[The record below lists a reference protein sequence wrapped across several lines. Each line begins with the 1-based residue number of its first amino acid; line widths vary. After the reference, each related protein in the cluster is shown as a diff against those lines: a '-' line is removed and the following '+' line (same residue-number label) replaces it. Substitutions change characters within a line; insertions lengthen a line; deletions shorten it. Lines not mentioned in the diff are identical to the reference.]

1 VNESSGLF
9 AAAEIGN
16 AVDKEDYA
24 EQIAELRVELLNQ
37 QYDLRDREF
46 SVVLLIA
53 GDDRPGAVDVLRTL
67 HDWMDAR
74 YLLNHVAFSSDHTED
89 NERPVLARYW
99 RRLPP
104 AGRIGLFLGGWP
116 SSTLRTALEEDH
128 DRVTYDAALHR
139 LSRFEKSLVDDD
151 TVVLKFWLHLP
162 RPVLLER
169 MEQAR
174 KDPQKHWD
182 FAQHDWEVFEH
193 DGRAFDLI
201 ERMVLR
207 TNSVEA
213 PWHIVESTDAYYRNL
228 TIGRAIANAVGHRL
242 AQPAPEKQNLP
253 FQGEINGQSL
263 LEQVDL
269 SASVDTDSYTSQLT
283 SLQARLNQLA
293 YAANAADIS
302 CVFVFEGVDA
312 AGKGGA
318 IRRLVKAL
326 PIQHARVIPIGAPNE
341 AERARHYLW
350 RFWTRVPKPGKTV
363 VFDRSWYGRVLIERV
378 EGLIPPPAWQRAFEE
393 INEFEATLVDND
405 ILLAKFWLQ
414 ISEDEQM
421 KRFEARANTPY
432 KKYKLTADDFRNR
445 ENWQAYQI
453 AAHDMVAR
461 TSTSYAPWTL
471 VGANNKRH
479 ARIEVLKTVVALLE
493 DRLGEVR

>member
-1 VNESSGLF
+1 MNESSGLF
-9 AAAEIGN
+9 AAAEVGN
-16 AVDKEDYA
+16 AVDKEDYDK
-24 EQIAELRVELLNQ
+24 QIADLRVELLNQ

-46 SVVLLIA
+46 SVVVLIA
-53 GDDRPGAVDVLRTL
+53 GDDRPGAVEVLRTM

-74 YLLNHVAFSSDHTED
+74 YLMNHVAFSSDHTED
-89 NERPVLARYW
+89 SERPVLARYW

-116 SSTLRTALEEDH
+116 SSTLRTALEENH
-128 DRVTYDAALHR
+128 DRVTYDVALHH
-139 LSRFEKSLVDDD
+139 LAQFEKSLVDDD

-162 RPVLLER
+162 RAVLQER
-169 MEQAR
+169 IQAAR
-174 KDPQKHWD
+174 KDPQKYWD

-201 ERMVLR
+201 EQMVLR
-207 TNSVEA
+207 TDSIEA
-213 PWHIVESTDAYYRNL
+213 PWHIIESTDACYRNL
-228 TIGRAIANAVGHRL
+228 TIGHAIAKAVGTRL
-242 AQPAPEKQNLP
+242 AQPAPERQGFP
-253 FQGEINGQSL
+253 FEGEINGQSL

-269 SASVDTDSYTSQLT
+269 SASLDADSYTSQLT

-293 YAANAADIS
+293 YAANAANIS
-302 CVFVFEGVDA
+302 CVVVFEGVDA

-326 PIQHARVIPIGAPNE
+326 PIQHVRVIPIGAPNE

-378 EGLIPPPAWQRAFEE
+378 EGLISPSTWQRAYAE

-414 ISEDEQM
+414 ISEDEQL

-432 KKYKLTADDFRNR
+432 KKYKLTADDFRSR

-493 DRLGEVR
+493 NRLDQAR